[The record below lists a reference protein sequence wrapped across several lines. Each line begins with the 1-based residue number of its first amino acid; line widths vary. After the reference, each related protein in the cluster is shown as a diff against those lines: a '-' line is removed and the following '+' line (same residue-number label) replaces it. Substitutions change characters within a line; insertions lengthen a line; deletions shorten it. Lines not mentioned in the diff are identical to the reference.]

1 MKEKIKHIIVEW
13 QETLKNLSKPIFP
26 RSIELR
32 FTNEINTVIGL
43 RRSGKTYLLF
53 TEIQKLL
60 AAEININ
67 QILYINFD
75 DERFLQLN
83 SGNYDYIIEAY
94 FELYPENIKNKVYIF
109 FDEIQ
114 NLEAWDLFIK
124 RLYEKKKFKITITGS
139 SSRLLSAEIA
149 TELRGR
155 TITYKIHTLGF
166 KEFLKFK
173 GIDIEKNSEYS
184 EARFGIAKKTDEFIQ
199 FGGFPA
205 VAMESDLRL
214 KNERLKDYLD
224 MVVFKDIV
232 DRYSIRN
239 THIVKLIMHYVVRNY
254 ASEFSVNSFINKYK
268 KEYSLSKDTVFNYFS
283 YLEDIGF
290 IYFAG
295 KYSLKIAEQYISK
308 KVYVADNGF
317 INISEFNENENA
329 GRKLEN
335 TVYLELLKTGKSVF
349 YYKTENG
356 KECDFVTGN
365 NTKIDNAYQV
375 CYELNKNNE
384 SREITGLIEALK
396 RFKLKKGYIITKSQ
410 DEIKK
415 IENFTIICLPFW
427 KWAIK
432 IEGNNN

>member
-67 QILYINFD
+67 QILYINF